1 MLRGVA
7 AAAAVASAAGVA
19 TGGPRAA
26 AQPAVQPAA
35 QPAAVRGQVVT
46 AEGTPL
52 PNARLTVTAAGQA
65 GRQPAARAV
74 TAGPDGRFALDR
86 LPAGAYTVTA
96 ARIGYA
102 PQTRAVTVAPG
113 DTLRLTLRL
122 ASVPVTL
129 GGVDVLGQRR
139 ETASATRTTTALL
152 DIPQN
157 IQTVGQDVLQQQAA
171 LDLQDA
177 LRNVSGVTNAATDQ
191 GAYQYFTARG
201 FTLDRANNFRRN
213 GTLLFNWADPLQ
225 ENVERVEVLKGPA
238 GILFGDVEPGAV
250 INVVTKRPLAEP
262 YRRLEMRTGAY
273 GLRRPAVDVT
283 GPLTS
288 NGALRYRVNASY
300 ERSQSF
306 RDVVGSEAT
315 FVAPVLAWRP
325 SARTTWTVEGT
336 YLRDSRVGDP
346 GIVSPD
352 GTVAGLARVPI
363 TRFLGEP
370 GARARFADQSV
381 TSTVEQALGSA
392 FGGSWRLRHVA
403 ALDGALQRSNTL
415 YLGAVSDAG
424 RVTRTQYDVDQRFGN
439 FTTTLDLTGRVR
451 TGAVEHEL
459 LLGPDYSDSRVRTG
473 RSVYRTLGTTI
484 SLRDPTY
491 GAADLVSRPD
501 AWADYATYT
510 RRLGVNVQDQVRL
523 FDGRLQL
530 LAGLRVNRFSS
541 GKLYSA
547 GAQRPAAEVPVRA
560 RPVSPRFGVVYKPRP
575 WLSAYGSYAESYL
588 VNGFDWLKPDQAV
601 PPTFGKQVEMGLKSN
616 LFDERLG
623 LTLAAF
629 DLRKTNVYGWA
640 YYTAATPAPD
650 SAAAALGWYTYSGG
664 QHASRGVE
672 LDVHGRVT
680 DRLGLTGSAS
690 YTNARVVRDPAFAAG
705 NQLGNTPRR
714 TASVWATYRP
724 AGLTDGLELGAGAFY
739 RDAFYGS
746 AANLAGTRVPRSF
759 TGDASAAYLL
769 GRYRA
774 QLTVKN
780 VANATTYIGG
790 FGTTWQPQW
799 PRRVVASVAATF

>member
-1 MLRGVA
+1 MYRRLA
-7 AAAAVASAAGVA
+7 AAAAVAGTAA
-19 TGGPRAA
+19 TGGTRAA
-26 AQPAVQPAA
+26 AQPAVQTG
-35 QPAAVRGQVVT
+35 AVRGQVMT

-52 PNARLTVTAAGQA
+52 PSVRLTVALAAEPA
-65 GRQPAARAV
+65 GRERDRGAAVRTA
-74 TAGPDGRFALDR
+74 TAGPDGRFVLDR

-96 ARIGYA
+96 TRIGYA
-102 PQTRAVTVAPG
+102 PQSHAVTVAAG
-113 DTLRLTLRL
+113 DTRRLTLRL
-122 ASVPVTL
+122 AAVPVTL

-157 IQTVGQDVLQQQAA
+157 IQIVGQDVLQQQAA
-171 LDLQDA
+171 LELQDA
-177 LRNVSGVTNAATDQ
+177 VRNVSGVTNAHTDQ
-191 GAYQYFTARG
+191 GAYQYFYARG
-201 FTLDRANNFRRN
+201 FGLDRANNFRRN
-213 GTLLFNWADPLQ
+213 GTILFNWADPLQ

-250 INVVTKRPLAEP
+250 INLSTKRPQEAP
-262 YRRLEMRTGAY
+262 FRRLEVRTGQY
-273 GLRRPAVDVT
+273 GLVRPAVDLT
-283 GPLTS
+283 GPLTPG
-288 NGALRYRVNASY
+288 GAVLYRVNASY
-300 ERSQSF
+300 ERSRSF

-315 FVAPVLAWRP
+315 FAAPVLAWRP
-325 SARTTWTVEGT
+325 SERTTWTVEGT
-336 YLRDSRVGDP
+336 YLHDSRVGDP
-346 GIVSPD
+346 GVVSPD
-352 GTVAGLARVPI
+352 GTVAGLARVPV

-370 GARARFADQSV
+370 GARARLTDRSV
-381 TSTVEQALGSA
+381 TSTVEHALGRA
-392 FGGSWRLRHVA
+392 LGGDWRLRHVA
-403 ALDGALQRSNTL
+403 ALDGVLQRSNTL
-415 YLGAVSDAG
+415 YLGAVSDSG

-439 FTTTLDLTGRVR
+439 FTTALDLTGRLR
-451 TGAVEHEL
+451 TGGVEHEV

-484 SLRDPTY
+484 SLSEPAY
-491 GAADLVSRPD
+491 GQADLVPQPD

-523 FDGRLQL
+523 FGDRVQL
-530 LAGLRVNRFSS
+530 LAGLRYNRFSS
-541 GKLYSA
+541 GKLYSE
-547 GAQRPAAEVPVRA
+547 GAQRPAAETPVRA
-560 RPVSPRFGVVYKPRP
+560 RPVSPRLGVVVKPRP

-588 VNGFDWLKPDQAV
+588 VNGFDWLQPDRAV

-616 LFDERLG
+616 LFGDRLG

-629 DLRKTNVYGWA
+629 DLRKRDVYGWA
-640 YYTAATPAPD
+640 YYDADTPAPD

-664 QHASRGVE
+664 VHRSRGAE
-672 LDVHGRVT
+672 LDFHGQVT
-680 DRLGLTGSAS
+680 DRLGLTGSAA
-690 YTNARVVRDPAFAAG
+690 YTDARVVRDPAFAAG
-705 NQLGNTPRR
+705 NRLGNTPRR
-714 TASVWATYRP
+714 TASLWATYRP
-724 AGLTDGLELGAGAFY
+724 ARRAEALELGAGAFY

-746 AANLAGTRVPRSF
+746 AANLAGTLVPRSL

-790 FGTTWQPQW
+790 FGNTWQPQW